1 MGIEEF
7 ATAVMSEIGWIQ
19 FLLVMITLGFGTA
32 TFVMYRKLRKLE
44 ETVIDILN
52 LCERRL

>member
-7 ATAVMSEIGWIQ
+7 ATAVMNEIVWIQ
-19 FLLVMITLGFGTA
+19 FLLVAAVVGFGTA
-32 TFVMYRKLRKLE
+32 TFMMYRKLHKLE